1 MEVPA
6 PTGFVDTLT
15 PSEIIG
21 WAHSPAEP
29 NVPASVTIF
38 VDGKY
43 AATVK
48 ANIYRPDL
56 QAVGLGDGRK
66 AFRFDPA
73 PYLGEGENAVRV
85 AFAATGETVPNGRAS
100 LTREPPPPGEDWDRL
115 LRPADRRS
123 AMERV
128 RAFPPESW
136 PLISVIVPN
145 YNTPAKFVSLA
156 VRSVF
161 AQQYPKWELCIADNK
176 STDLEVLGY
185 LQSLEGT
192 DPRIKLKFRDFNG
205 GISASTNSAFALAA
219 GEYCALL
226 DADDELTPD
235 ALAEFAAAILEAPE
249 TDVLFSDQDK
259 IDEQGQPFEPFHK
272 PVFSPVF
279 FLGVMYVGH
288 LLAARTSLIRQV
300 QGCDSAVD
308 KVQDFDLMLRLSD
321 LTQRIRHIPKILYHW
336 RTLPGSLA
344 ASSNAKDAISELQVK
359 AVQRH
364 IDRHRLPVRA
374 VSHPTLPHRVQLLPG
389 RDFSATRVS
398 IIIPTKNSPDMI
410 ERCLDSIFRLTTHRN
425 FEVLVVDTG
434 TTDPRALTVLRE
446 HPIRLL
452 EDHRPFNFSR
462 VNNEAAARA
471 TGDVLLFLNND
482 TEVVTPDW
490 LQIMLAHLALPGVG
504 AVGPLL
510 LYPSGAVQHAGVVL
524 GYRGTADH
532 VMRGF
537 PPDGDGF
544 AGSLAC
550 SREVSAVTAACLMMP
565 RALYTELGG
574 MNEAFAT
581 IYQDLDLCLKIRATG
596 RTILYVANATLRHHE
611 SVSRGSWYDFVDRE
625 LLRDRWLES
634 FREGDPYHNR
644 NFTLNRHDY
653 TLRAAP

>member
-1 MEVPA
+1 MGGPEL
-6 PTGFVDTLT
+6 TGYVDALT
-15 PSEIIG
+15 PSEIVG
-21 WAHSPAEP
+21 WAYTPTAP
-29 NVPASVTIF
+29 DVPVPITIF
-38 VDGKY
+38 VGGKY
-43 AATVK
+43 AATIR
-48 ANIYRPDL
+48 ADIFRPDL
-56 QAVGLGDGRK
+56 QAAGKGDGRK

-73 PYLGEGENAVRV
+73 PYLSDGETPVRV
-85 AFAATGETVPNGRAS
+85 AFAATGETVPNGRAKLKRE
-100 LTREPPPPGEDWDRL
+100 LTPSGEDWDRL
-115 LRPADRRS
+115 LRPIDDRPP
-123 AMERV
+123 MDRV
-128 RAFPPESW
+128 RAYPEERW

-145 YNTPAKFVSLA
+145 YNTPAKYVALA

-161 AQQYPKWELCIADNK
+161 LQEYPKWELCIADNK
-176 STDLEVLGY
+176 STDPEVLSY
-185 LQSLEGT
+185 LHSLEGT

-219 GEYCALL
+219 GDYCALL

-249 TDVLFSDQDK
+249 TDILFSDQDK

-321 LTQRIRHIPKILYHW
+321 LTSRIRHIPKILYHW

-344 ASSNAKDAISELQVK
+344 ASSNAKDAISELQLR

-364 IDRHRLPVRA
+364 VERHLLPVRP

-389 RDFSATRVS
+389 RDFSSTRVS
-398 IIIPTKNSPDMI
+398 IIIPTKDAPDMI
-410 ERCLDSIFRLTTHRN
+410 ERCLGSIFRLTTHRN
-425 FEVLVVDTG
+425 FEVIVVDTG
-434 TTDPRALTVLRE
+434 TTDRRARAVLRQ

-452 EDHRPFNFSR
+452 EDLRPFNFSR

-490 LQIMLAHLALPGVG
+490 LQIMLAHLALPDVG

-510 LYPSGAVQHAGVVL
+510 LYPNGSVQHAGVVL
-524 GYRGTADH
+524 GFRGTADH

-537 PPDGDGF
+537 PPESDGF

-581 IYQDLDLCLKIRATG
+581 IYQDLDLCLKIRETG
-596 RTILYVANATLRHHE
+596 RTILFVANASLRHHE

-625 LLRDRWLES
+625 LIRDRWQEA
-634 FREGDPYHNR
+634 FRKGDPYHNP

-653 TLRAAP
+653 TLRGAS